1 MTCDRCGREMTRRL
15 WGPEEICNTCYHP
28 DYHGRAMVAVRSS
41 RLEAVTALVAD
52 AGPELGRSA
61 VAAAVAGAAPSAR
74 AQKRLLDHVST
85 MPDALVSGSAHAPGV
100 VARLAAEIASAG
112 AHGVV
117 LDNAVSSVGPM
128 ATLTVVTGS
137 IAFVALAAPQVV
149 RRLTRSVQWT
159 CPPRRWWPRQC

>member
-74 AQKRLLDHVST
+74 AQKRLLD
-85 MPDALVSGSAHAPGV
+85 
-100 VARLAAEIASAG
+100 R
-112 AHGVV
+112 
-117 LDNAVSSVGPM
+117 
-128 ATLTVVTGS
+128 
-137 IAFVALAAPQVV
+137 
-149 RRLTRSVQWT
+149 
-159 CPPRRWWPRQC
+159 